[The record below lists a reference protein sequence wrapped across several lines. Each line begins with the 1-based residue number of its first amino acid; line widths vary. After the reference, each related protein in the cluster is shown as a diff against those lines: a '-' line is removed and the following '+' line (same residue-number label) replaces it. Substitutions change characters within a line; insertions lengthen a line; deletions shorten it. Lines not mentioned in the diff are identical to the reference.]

1 MEDDMEAK
9 DVGTRGPVTDAAGER
24 LDVIE
29 SMTQLYAGGI
39 ERLAEIQ
46 KKGLEIAVTHN
57 AEVVNT
63 LKKQMLPMPGA
74 LMLDLATT
82 AFEHFADTQ
91 KGAINLVVEQTQAL
105 ASVVKERK
113 MKATD
118 TIEEGKKRAKEAIEH
133 TVAAQKTALDYTAKQ
148 AKAAFEAAKQQL
160 GYPGTPAGAA
170 ADSMQRGMEVVVE
183 AHKDLL
189 DVLAEPTLH

>member
-1 MEDDMEAK
+1 MEAK